1 MMNDMHFV
9 RGRPLRDNVKAEVIG
24 HISSKFVVLE
34 LLEVPL
40 GGIENQN
47 GMPTY
52 SGPSCQLF
60 SIEYYQ
66 LEQWYLQSKPESVNP
81 SRATGR

>member
-34 LLEVPL
+34 LLE
-40 GGIENQN
+40 NQN

-52 SGPSCQLF
+52 
-60 SIEYYQ
+60 
-66 LEQWYLQSKPESVNP
+66 
-81 SRATGR
+81 R